1 MGVQIRMRKI
11 SGLFVILMCLSGVK
25 GASVSMEHEEKA
37 KPLVFELKKL
47 IQTPEVL
54 AAVKEQNQKHAALTQ
69 DDINALDK
77 RWLAKDSTLINPTV
91 QNQVSNYLRKL
102 QLDSKGMYLEIFV
115 MDNRGLN
122 VGQSG
127 PTSDYWQGDEDK
139 WLKTFKVGPD
149 AVHISKIEYD
159 DSTKM
164 FQFQLS
170 FPVVDAG
177 EVIGAVT
184 FGINWNLL
192 KQSSK

>member
-1 MGVQIRMRKI
+1 MRKI